1 MDIFS
6 SLFKGTL
13 RGNGFTSHVLKY
25 HIQTPSKS
33 VLITTV
39 PWGVCPVI
47 NLLFILSGGK
57 ASSAGIVAAA
67 QGFQP
72 VWGFDTTT
80 HALASSFENQSN

>member
-33 VLITTV
+33 VLI
-39 PWGVCPVI
+39 

-72 VWGFDTTT
+72 V
-80 HALASSFENQSN
+80 